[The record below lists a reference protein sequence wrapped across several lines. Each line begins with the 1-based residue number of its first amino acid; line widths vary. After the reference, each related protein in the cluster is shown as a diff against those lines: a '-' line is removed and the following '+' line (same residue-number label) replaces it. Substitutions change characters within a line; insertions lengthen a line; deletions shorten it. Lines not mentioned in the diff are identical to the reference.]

1 MSDPGLSLP
10 LELTDFHE
18 SPILLAN
25 HFVVQWQPDEFVLA
39 VSQWAGP
46 PLAGTRDEQLAQAR
60 SMGGLPVHTLAR
72 VSFNRRRT
80 MELIALLQ
88 DRVREHDRVLG
99 ERERQAA

>member
-1 MSDPGLSLP
+1 
-10 LELTDFHE
+10 
-18 SPILLAN
+18 
-25 HFVVQWQPDEFVLA
+25 VLA

-46 PLAGTRDEQLAQAR
+46 PLVGTPDEQLAQAR

-72 VSFNRRRT
+72 VSFKRRRA

-99 ERERQAA
+99 DRERQAA

>member
-1 MSDPGLSLP
+1 M
-10 LELTDFHE
+10 
-18 SPILLAN
+18 
-25 HFVVQWQPDEFVLA
+25 
-39 VSQWAGP
+39 SQWAGP

-60 SMGGLPVHTLAR
+60 SLGELPVHTLAC
-72 VSFNRRRT
+72 VSVNRRRA